1 MAKVLEGKRINKDLE
16 YYSKLPY
23 NIIVEPWD
31 DGHGI
36 YWVARIAELPHCL
49 IHGDTPEDAAREIEE
64 VKRDWIESNLQRG
77 LPIPEPVP
85 HRYSGQIRLRMP
97 PSLHKLIYDRANIE
111 QISINQYMNMALAKS
126 VGLDSP
132 MSGSKHSKKK
142 PSTTN
147 KST

>member
-147 KST
+147 KPT